1 MKIGKRLLAPAVML
15 AGCCLMAAPSWGQGS
30 SKPSDQVQQGAKPG
44 TAANPGTPNP
54 DRVRKVQQA
63 LKDQGY
69 YSGPIDGVFSKSTH
83 DAVRSLQR
91 SKNLNVTGNI
101 DDETGRELG
110 LEK

>member
-1 MKIGKRLLAPAVML
+1 MKIGKRLLGPAVVL
-15 AGCCLMAAPSWGQGS
+15 AGCCLIAGPSWGQAD
-30 SKPSDQVQQGAKPG
+30 KPSDRVLEGAKPG
-44 TAANPGTPNP
+44 TAANPGTTNP
-54 DRVRKVQQA
+54 DRVRMAQQA

-83 DAVRSLQR
+83 DAVRSLQK

-101 DDETGRELG
+101 DDDTARALG